1 MSQLPKPPDT
11 FLEFTQRFPKV
22 GKAWEMLGD
31 AGREGP
37 LDEQSARL
45 VKLAVAI
52 GCMREGAVHSA
63 ARKALAAGVSR
74 EAIEQVIALAG
85 STLGL
90 PATVAVY
97 TWVRDVLGAAGSL
110 PMA

>member
-22 GKAWEMLGD
+22 GMAWEMLGD

-37 LDEQSARL
+37 LDEKTARL
-45 VKLAVAI
+45 VKLGVAI

-63 ARKALAAGVSR
+63 ARKALAAGASR
-74 EAIEQVIALAG
+74 EAVEQVVALAA

-90 PATVAVY
+90 PPAVAVY
-97 TWVRDVLGAAGSL
+97 TWVRDVLDAAC
-110 PMA
+110 PKA

>member
-11 FLEFTQRFPKV
+11 YREFTQRFPKV
-22 GKAWEMLGD
+22 GKAWELLGD
-31 AGREGP
+31 AGLEGP
-37 LDEQSARL
+37 LDEKTARL
-45 VKLAVAI
+45 VKLGIAI

-63 ARKALAAGVSR
+63 ARKALARGASR
-74 EAIEQVIALAG
+74 EAIEQVITLAG

-97 TWVRDVLGAAGSL
+97 TWVRDVLEKANGRA
-110 PMA
+110 

>member
-11 FLEFTQRFPKV
+11 YREFTQRFPKV
-22 GKAWEMLGD
+22 AKAWEMLGD
-31 AGREGP
+31 AGLAGP
-37 LDEQSARL
+37 LDEKSARL
-45 VKLAVAI
+45 IKLAIAI

-63 ARKALAAGVSR
+63 VRKATAAGATPADIDQVVTLAA
-74 EAIEQVIALAG
+74 

-97 TWVRDVLGAAGSL
+97 TWVRDVLEPTGH
-110 PMA
+110 

>member
-1 MSQLPKPPDT
+1 MSHLPKPPDT
-11 FLEFTQRFPKV
+11 YREFTQRYPKV

-31 AGREGP
+31 AGLEGP
-37 LDEQSARL
+37 LDEKTARL
-45 VKLAVAI
+45 VKLGIAI

-63 ARKALAAGVSR
+63 TRKSLARGCSR

-90 PATVAVY
+90 PATVAAY
-97 TWVRDVLGAAGSL
+97 TWIRDVLDKTNAGA
-110 PMA
+110 